1 MSSRDHKK
9 KLNLLIEFSN
19 SIFIQYDFKVYT
31 NSPVDTERKLGLQ
44 NTFNLRPVSTG
55 RLVSNLP
62 SK

>member
-19 SIFIQYDFKVYT
+19 SMFIQCDFKVYT

-55 RLVSNLP
+55 RLVSNLL